1 MLPSWRF
8 ARRTLFARPGR
19 SALLF
24 AAIAMASMLVT
35 AVGSGMRTVHNN
47 VQGKLTNL
55 LGEVDARLVQQSA
68 APFSAALVDQ
78 VKSWPNVAAV
88 SARRLGSLTLSRADG
103 ALDSQGKLR
112 RTTAQARGI
121 DPLSDARFDPMPMQ
135 EGHRPTD
142 ANQIVLDPVTAKNL
156 NAQIGDTLMV
166 LRLGAPLKLYV
177 CGIVQRPML
186 GALQKPAVVLYR
198 STLNDAMGRDDEAT
212 QIAILLKPET
222 DVGAWC
228 KTHSKDVPDD
238 MLLEPAEMATSG
250 MDKQVLAGQLGF
262 TLATVIAFLACSFIV
277 GVGMT
282 TAVSELERE
291 LATLRCLGASRGQ
304 LFAGQCCA
312 GVALSGAAGIVGIP
326 LGFAGAWL
334 VTWWFRDSLPQGFT
348 PSLLGAGLALGGSV
362 MAGLL
367 GALNPARIA
376 ARTSPLEAL
385 RRRATP
391 VWRAGIWICLGV
403 GIACASF
410 EVLVLTL
417 PTNTQQ
423 KFWLHALAGLP
434 IIHVGWFLL
443 CVPIMQMVGAIVSGP
458 ITTLCGL
465 PKGLLRGGVTRA
477 PYRLGLTAG
486 ALMMGMSILV
496 SSWSNGE
503 SLLNEI
509 RSKVKFGDAFAF
521 RVSGLSP
528 RDQEAL
534 RKLPGVRNAAAV
546 GYLPLK
552 TDSKMAL
559 GVQSVAPPSVICV
572 GFEPD
577 SFLKMN
583 RLDWIRGSPETALA
597 QLKSG
602 EGVLVAEQF
611 LTARGIDVGDS
622 IDLIG
627 PKSRATMKVVG
638 VVSSA
643 GLDMA
648 TQVFGI
654 RSVYMEHAMSCV
666 FMDLSAVAKNFG
678 VRDAVIMQMDLGPAG
693 STEQDEKLAEAVAN
707 AVPGALFASGRGIRT
722 QVDEVGK
729 VILGMGGAIAF
740 AALLLGCFGVGNVIA
755 AQVSGRGYE
764 FGVLRA
770 TGAGKNSVAGLVLA
784 EAAMIAATAVVGGT
798 GLGFELAW
806 AGCILYRDLIGLN
819 LSLIFPVIPWMI
831 GAAVVVLFT
840 ILAAIPAVAR
850 LLKKSPRELL
860 TGNA

>member
-24 AAIAMASMLVT
+24 VAIAMASTLVT
-35 AVGSGMRTVHNN
+35 AVGSGMHSVQNN
-47 VQGKLTNL
+47 VRGKLTGL

-68 APFSAALVDQ
+68 APFSAGIVQDM
-78 VKSWPNVAAV
+78 KSWTGVEAV
-88 SARRLGSLTLSRADG
+88 SARRLGSLTLSRGDG
-103 ALDSQGKLR
+103 ARDSSGKLR

-121 DPLSDARFDPMPMQ
+121 DPVSDPRFDPMPMQ
-135 EGHRPTD
+135 EGRRPNND
-142 ANQIVLDPVTAKNL
+142 KDIALDPVTAKEL
-156 NAQIGDTLMV
+156 DAQLGDVLMV
-166 LRLGAPLKLYV
+166 LRLGQPMQLTV

-198 STLNDAMGRDDEAT
+198 STLNNAMGCDDEAT
-212 QIAILLKPET
+212 QIAILLSPGT
-222 DVGAWC
+222 DVVAWC
-228 KTHSKDVPDD
+228 KAHAQDVEPD

-282 TAVSELERE
+282 TAVAELERE
-291 LATLRCLGASRGQ
+291 LATMRCLGASRGQ
-304 LFAGQCCA
+304 LFAGQCVA
-312 GVALSGAAGIVGIP
+312 GFVLSATAGIVGIP

-334 VTWWFRDSLPQGFT
+334 VTWWFRDSLPEGFS
-348 PSLLGAGLALGGSV
+348 PSWLGAGLAFGGSV
-362 MAGLL
+362 MAGFL

-376 ARTSPLEAL
+376 SRTSPLEAL

-391 VWRAGIWICLGV
+391 VRRAGIWICLVV

-417 PTNTQQ
+417 PTDTQQ
-423 KFWLHALAGLP
+423 KFWLHALVGLP
-434 IIHVGWFLL
+434 IIHIGWFLL
-443 CVPIMQMVGAIVSGP
+443 CVPIMQLVGAALSGMLTRMLSLAP
-458 ITTLCGL
+458 
-465 PKGLLRGGVTRA
+465 GLLRGGVSRA

-503 SLLNEI
+503 SVLNEI

-528 RDQEAL
+528 RDQEVL

-559 GVQSVAPPSVICV
+559 GVQSIAPPNVICV

-583 RLDWIRGSPETALA
+583 RLDWIRGSPDTALPL
-597 QLKSG
+597 LKSG

-627 PKSRATMKVVG
+627 PKNRVTMKVVG

-678 VRDAVIMQMDLGPAG
+678 VRDAVIMQMDLGPIG
-693 STEQDEKLAEAVAN
+693 SSAQDDELAAAVTN
-707 AVPGALFASGRGIRT
+707 AVPGAMFASGRGIRT

-729 VILGMGGAIAF
+729 VILGMGGAVAF

-770 TGAGKNSVAGLVLA
+770 TGASRNSIAGLVLA
-784 EAAMIAATAVVGGT
+784 EAAMLAVTAILGGT
-798 GLGFELAW
+798 ALGFELAW

-819 LSLIFPVIPWMI
+819 LSLIFPVIPWII
-831 GAAVVVLFT
+831 GAAAVLVFT
-840 ILAAIPAVAR
+840 LLAALPAVAR

-860 TGNA
+860 TTNA